1 MASSQYNSVYD
12 MFKSNTAK
20 PQALG
25 EPPVYDEPDPNAPI
39 YSMYGNNQFG
49 NPVLPDQKPAF
60 NSVYDI
66 YGQGK
71 MNDFSAGA
79 GKTPTS
85 PLDKPNANPLIGNQA
100 KAPDESN
107 PYVPP
112 EPIYGDGGSGE
123 DSGVDDSQ
131 YTPGVAPAVPI
142 DLTNKQPPK
151 EPGAPP
157 PLDKEPNDP
166 PPPSPPGGGGGGG
179 GSPPPKP
186 ELDKPKGG
194 EGDGDGGPR
203 EETYQERS
211 DRLDREKEK
220 NRQEWEK
227 INNEK
232 QKQVDFLALI
242 EKLFGEAMAGKSGI
256 GMGAVKDGA
265 PAVPKPAATPTH
277 TTWDGKNWIIHY
289 SDGSSKVSNPF
300 ANTKGTPA
308 APAPAPDNKWGGIG
322 PGPGA
327 GAGWSK

>member
-12 MFKSNTAK
+12 MYKNNTAK
-20 PQALG
+20 PQTLG

-85 PLDKPNANPLIGNQA
+85 PLDKPNANPLVGNKA

-107 PYVPP
+107 PYIPP
-112 EPIYGDGGSGE
+112 APSAPEE
-123 DSGVDDSQ
+123 SGVDDSE
-131 YTPGVAPAVPI
+131 YTPGAAPGVPSENI
-142 DLTNKQPPK
+142 GPEPTPPG
-151 EPGAPP
+151 EPP
-157 PLDKEPNDP
+157 PLDKEGDTP
-166 PPPSPPGGGGGGG
+166 PPPAPPGGGGGGG
-179 GSPPPKP
+179 GGGGS
-186 ELDKPKGG
+186 G
-194 EGDGDGGPR
+194 EGASDAFGFADAAKKMGGGDGTALNR
-203 EETYQERS
+203 ALEADAEAKRQFDEKM
-211 DRLDREKEK
+211 RLEY
-220 NRQEWEK
+220 
-227 INNEK
+227 
-232 QKQVDFLALI
+232 
-242 EKLFGEAMAGKSGI
+242 EKLKQNKPFDPNELLQRLLAEIDAKGTR
-256 GMGAVKDGA
+256 MGGVNGGA
-265 PAVPKPAATPTH
+265 AKEPPKPAATPTH
-277 TTWDGKNWIIHY
+277 TTWNGKNWIIHY

-308 APAPAPDNKWGGIG
+308 APAPAPANKWEGIG

>member
-12 MFKSNTAK
+12 MFKNNTAK

-85 PLDKPNANPLIGNQA
+85 PLDKPNANPLIGNVA
-100 KAPDESN
+100 KAPVASN
-107 PYVPP
+107 PFAPP
-112 EPIYGDGGSGE
+112 DPTDPYQGGIPE
-123 DSGVDDSQ
+123 ESGVGDSP
-131 YTPGVAPAVPI
+131 YTPGAAPATPHSPVG
-142 DLTNKQPPK
+142 PK
-151 EPGAPP
+151 PVEPGAPP
-157 PLDKEPNDP
+157 PLDKEPNNP
-166 PPPSPPGGGGGGG
+166 PPPAPPGSGSGGGG
-179 GSPPPKP
+179 GSPPQKP

-194 EGDGDGGPR
+194 EGDGGPQG
-203 EETYQERS
+203 ETDQERE
-211 DRLDREKEK
+211 DRLNRERDKSA
-220 NRQEWEK
+220 QEWAR

-232 QKQVDFLALI
+232 QQQVDWIARLERMFQ
-242 EKLFGEAMAGKSGI
+242 EAMAGKSQ
-256 GMGAVKDGA
+256 
-265 PAVPKPAATPTH
+265 PKPEATPTH

-308 APAPAPDNKWGGIG
+308 APAPAPANKWGGIG

-327 GAGWSK
+327 GAGWTK

>member
-1 MASSQYNSVYD
+1 MYKQNS
-12 MFKSNTAK
+12 TAK

-25 EPPVYDEPDPNAPI
+25 EPPDYNEPDPNAPI

-49 NPVLPDQKPAF
+49 SPVLPDQKPAF

-85 PLDKPNANPLIGNQA
+85 PLDKPNANPLIGNVA
-100 KAPDESN
+100 KAPVDSN

-112 EPIYGDGGSGE
+112 DPSYGGGAGGGE
-123 DSGVDDSQ
+123 ESVVDDSG
-131 YTPGVAPAVPI
+131 YTPGAAPATPHTQVG
-142 DLTNKQPPK
+142 PK
-151 EPGAPP
+151 PVEPGAPP
-157 PLDKEPNDP
+157 PLDKEPNNP

-179 GSPPPKP
+179 GSPPQKP

-194 EGDGDGGPR
+194 EGDGGPKG
-203 EETYQERS
+203 ETEQERN

-227 INNEK
+227 INNDKK
-232 QKQVDFLALI
+232 QQLDILALI
-242 EKLFGEAMAGKSGI
+242 EKLFGE
-256 GMGAVKDGA
+256 GMGATKA
-265 PAVPKPAATPTH
+265 PPKQEATATH

-289 SDGSSKVSNPF
+289 SDGSTKVSDPF
-300 ANTKGTPA
+300 GNTKG
-308 APAPAPDNKWGGIG
+308 APAGGAPAGGAPPPTNQWKGIG